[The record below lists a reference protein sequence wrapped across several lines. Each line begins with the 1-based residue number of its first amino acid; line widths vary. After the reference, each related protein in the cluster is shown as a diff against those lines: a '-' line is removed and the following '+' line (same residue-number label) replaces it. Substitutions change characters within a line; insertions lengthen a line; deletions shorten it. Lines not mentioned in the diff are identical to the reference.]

1 MFEIEV
7 KSHRY
12 LRTAMVLLLVGL
24 GVAVFYQTWRQG
36 FELLG
41 SVSAY
46 YYTPAQA
53 IFVGA
58 LIGLG
63 ACMIALKG
71 TTDVEDVFLN
81 LGGMFAA
88 VVAIVPITRGE
99 DYTTAVRACE
109 QTAGPLLT
117 ERASIDLD
125 CPTVR
130 ALADATRANVENNM
144 VALLVVG
151 ALGLL
156 ATVFFALRDSRSSQ
170 PGSRQ
175 KFWWG
180 FVAAF
185 LVYAVGAAAFWA
197 STEWFVD
204 RAHYIAGGG
213 LFACVVVVAVAN
225 AVRHQDEQRRQ
236 LGGAPESGRTLRAV
250 PGAMRRPDRYA
261 WLAWAMVA
269 VAVVG
274 GVLVFV
280 NAFALFWFE
289 ILVALLF
296 ALFWLVQTIEQ
307 LGHEPQ
313 PSPES

>member
-1 MFEIEV
+1 MFAIEV

-24 GVAVFYQTWRQG
+24 GAAVFYQTWRQG

-63 ACMIALKG
+63 ACMIALRG

-81 LGGMFAA
+81 IGGMFAA
-88 VVAIVPITRGE
+88 VVAIVPIARSE
-99 DYTTAVRACE
+99 DYSTAVRACE

-117 ERASIDLD
+117 RRASDLD

-130 ALADATRANVENNM
+130 ALADATRANIENNT

-151 ALGLL
+151 ALALL
-156 ATVFFALRDSRSSQ
+156 ATVFFARRDS
-170 PGSRQ
+170 GSNRRT
-175 KFWWG
+175 FWWG
-180 FVAAF
+180 FLAAF
-185 LVYAVGAAAFWA
+185 LVYGAGAAAFWL
-197 STEWFVD
+197 TPDWYVD
-204 RAHYIAGGG
+204 RAHYVAGIG
-213 LFACVVVVAVAN
+213 LLVCVIVVAIAN
-225 AVRHQDEQRRQ
+225 AVRHQREQ
-236 LGGAPESGRTLRAV
+236 GRDVAV
-250 PGAMRRPDRYA
+250 SEAMRRPDRYA
-261 WLAWAMVA
+261 WLAWAMVT

-274 GVLVFV
+274 GVAVVV
-280 NAFALFWFE
+280 NAFALFWLE
-289 ILVALLF
+289 VLVALLF
-296 ALFWLVQTIEQ
+296 ALFWMVQTIEQ
-307 LGHEPQ
+307 LDHEPQ
-313 PSPES
+313 SAPES